1 MKKII
6 FGILMLIITIQFIRP
21 DMSNAPEDAS
31 KNIRA
36 HVKVPDEISNI
47 LNRSCGDCHSNTTQW
62 PWYSKIAPASW
73 VIADDVLL
81 GRQHLNF
88 SEWGTYSKKKMGKK
102 LYLISEVAAD
112 KSMPLTLYVLA
123 HQEAELSQDE
133 RKMLA
138 KWADEQADQ
147 LVNEDHVEK
156 DVQQ

>member
-1 MKKII
+1 MKKVV
-6 FGILMLIITIQFIRP
+6 FGLLLLIVAIQFIRP

-36 HVKVPDEISNI
+36 HVKVPDEISSI
-47 LNRSCGDCHSNTTQW
+47 LVRSCGDCHSNTTKW

-88 SEWGTYSKKKMGKK
+88 SEWGTYSQKKMGKK
-102 LYLISEVAAD
+102 LYQVAEVAAD
-112 KSMPLTLYVLA
+112 KSMPLSLYLLA
-123 HQEAELSQDE
+123 HKEAELSPDE
-133 RKMLA
+133 RKILA
-138 KWADEQADQ
+138 KWADEQADL
-147 LVNEDHVEK
+147 LVSENHSEK